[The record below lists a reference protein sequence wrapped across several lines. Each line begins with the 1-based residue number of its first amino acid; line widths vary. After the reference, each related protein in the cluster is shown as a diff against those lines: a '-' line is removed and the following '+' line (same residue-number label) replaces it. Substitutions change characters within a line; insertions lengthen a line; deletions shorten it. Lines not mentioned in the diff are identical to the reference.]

1 MTFEEL
7 KSKTCEM
14 EFCDYIQDQEKAIF
28 HFKGSN
34 KVAHIKMPYKFF
46 KEIEEKYA
54 SENLSIERR
63 KSNGSG
69 RPKKHIFDVRIVIDM
84 YEGGSTYDEISEE
97 INISKTY
104 LTNIIQTL
112 VAGGFVER
120 RNKKHK
126 GVLV

>member
-34 KVAHIKMPYKFF
+34 KVAHVKMSYKFF

-54 SENLSIERR
+54 FENLSTERR
-63 KSNGSG
+63 KPNGSG
-69 RPKKHIFDVRIVIDM
+69 RPKKHMFDIRIVIDM
-84 YEGGSTYDEISEE
+84 YEDGSTYDEISEE

-112 VAGGFVER
+112 VANGFLER
-120 RNKKHK
+120 RNRKK
-126 GVLV
+126 GGLV